1 MRTPRIVL
9 FTLLTCIL
17 STSSSRGDEPQFTWG
32 GDIRARIVD
41 FHRIPTE
48 KGGMPPENRFLRVR
62 SRLQGAYRFTPDV
75 AFQARLT
82 NEWREYDS
90 DKGRNDYQAMDEFIV
105 DNFFLDAGKLCG
117 GRLDLRIGRQDLRYG
132 TGKIISEGTPL
143 DSSRAYYFNAIK
155 ARITLSPQLLIDLL
169 GIANANE
176 DEFAIHR
183 ENRELFEGDEN
194 GGGIYVINNRT
205 AALRQEYY
213 YIFKHEVRQSSL
225 DLHTWGMRFTPRFS
239 AALSANLE
247 LALQDGNRD
256 NGNNVDSQLLDL
268 SLFYALPLR
277 QSRRPV
283 VELSYYF
290 LSGDDPDSSTEE
302 GWHPVW
308 ARAPHYL
315 SYIIP
320 RALMPDFASW
330 SNLSMPSIG
339 LSSAVTDNLSCQLRL
354 AKVYASE
361 KGLDGGTEKGT
372 LFISRFTYTINKKW
386 DGALHVEVM
395 DPDSYYRTV
404 NHYAHYAHLELMYH
418 F

>member
-9 FTLLTCIL
+9 FTLVIFIL
-17 STSSSRGDEPQFTWG
+17 SIGAARGDEPPFIWG
-32 GDIRARIVD
+32 GDLRARIVD

-48 KGGMPPENRFLRVR
+48 NGKLLPENRFLRIR
-62 SRLQGAYRFTPDV
+62 SRFQGAYRFSPDV
-75 AFQARLT
+75 ALQARLT

-105 DNFFLDAGKLCG
+105 DNFFLDIKDLCG
-117 GRLDLRIGRQDLRYG
+117 NRLDLRIGRQDMNYG
-132 TGKIISEGTPL
+132 TGKIIREGTPL
-143 DSSRAYYFNAIK
+143 DSSRAFYFNAVKGRFTYEQVIV
-155 ARITLSPQLLIDLL
+155 DLF
-169 GIANANE
+169 GIANDNE

-183 ENRELFEGDEN
+183 ENRELFEGEEN
-194 GGGIYVINNRT
+194 GGGIYVINDRI

-213 YIFKHEVRQSSL
+213 YIFKHEVRESSL

-239 AALSANLE
+239 ATLSANLE
-247 LALQDGNRD
+247 LALQDGSRD
-256 NGNNVDSQLLDL
+256 NGNDVDGQLLDI

-277 QSRRPV
+277 QSRKPMID
-283 VELSYYF
+283 LSYYF
-290 LSGDDPDSSTEE
+290 LSGDDRESSAEE

-330 SNLSMPSIG
+330 TNLSMPSIG
-339 LSSAVTDNLSCQLRL
+339 LSSPITENVSCQIRL
-354 AKVYASE
+354 ARVYAPE
-361 KGLDGGTEKGT
+361 KGLGNGRTRGT
-372 LFISRFTYTINKKW
+372 LFISRCTYTINKKW

-404 NHYAHYAHLELMYH
+404 NHYAHYAHLELIYH